1 MISSL
6 SNPQLKHIRRLQT
19 DRRFR
24 YRERSFVTEGTRWLQ
39 EWLGHGAP
47 LQRVF
52 YTSDWADT
60 PQHRPLLDALAA
72 PAVLVSDDVM
82 AAMSDTETPPGVLVQ
97 APMPDLLPPAQ
108 GSLYL
113 LLDGVANPG
122 NLGTMLRTAVAAGVD
137 AVLLGPGCV
146 DSYNPKVVRGG
157 MGAHLRLPILQLDWP
172 AIAQVVAHTSVWL
185 AEAGANTRY
194 TTVNW
199 TRPATLVIG
208 NEARGPS
215 VAARALVSDSIT
227 IPMAAETESLNAA
240 VAAAIILFEAARQR
254 GFERGS
260 LTS

>member
-6 SNPQLKHIRRLQT
+6 ANPQLKHVRRLQT

-39 EWLGHGAP
+39 EWLGQSAP

-52 YTSDWADT
+52 YTSGWAAA
-60 PQHRPLLDALAA
+60 PQHRTLLDAVAA
-72 PAVLVSDDVM
+72 PATLVSDDVM
-82 AAMSDTETPPGVLVQ
+82 AAMSDTETPSGVLVQ
-97 APMPDLLPPAQ
+97 APMLDLQPPEQ

-122 NLGTMLRTAVAAGVD
+122 NLGTMLRTSVAAGVD
-137 AVLLGPGCV
+137 AVLLGPDCV
-146 DSYNPKVVRGG
+146 DPYNPKVVRGG

-172 AIAQVVAHTSVWL
+172 AMAQVVAHTSVWL
-185 AEAGANTRY
+185 AEAGASTRY
-194 TTVNW
+194 TDVDW
-199 TRPATLVIG
+199 TWPATLVVG

-215 VAARALVSDSIT
+215 AAARALVSDSIR

-254 GFERGS
+254 GFKRS
-260 LTS
+260 PLTS